1 MFEQGDPFE
10 KVPVVDLSSSSDEEG
25 LIPDTSRDKEFV
37 KKLFSNLNRSVIGP
51 PDDGKIIILSDFDEE
66 EEVHEEDVANTEATH
81 LLLLQEPQPQ
91 PPSPLMSMK
100 LSRGCKT
107 IIMMILPPNQE
118 TSDGDNGGEK
128 DGSS

>member
-66 EEVHEEDVANTEATH
+66 EEVHEEDVANTEATPTSAARTPTSTTFTTDVDEA
-81 LLLLQEPQPQ
+81 LKGMQDDNNDDLA
-91 PPSPLMSMK
+91 
-100 LSRGCKT
+100 
-107 IIMMILPPNQE
+107 PNQE